1 MRKIALTIVLISLT
15 LTLFGD
21 NIYFKNGDEIHNC
34 EVLEQTQNQ
43 VRVRCYSAQGGNY
56 VQTFGMNSIENIKEK
71 EIKPAGQTKFLQA
84 MNNNRMSSRNNFSRN
99 SRNIEYR
106 FDWSRQPFTILSAFI
121 AWQNFHGLD
130 EWKATGGALKDF
142 KLSEDEWGDPDE
154 RKKIK
159 RNVVFSVSAG
169 LAVIN
174 FFSSFEAV
182 EVQSTGNGVQF
193 SYSF

>member
-1 MRKIALTIVLISLT
+1 MRKFTLILT
-15 LTLFGD
+15 LLTVTIFAD
-21 NIYFKNGDEIHNC
+21 NIYFNNGDEIHNC
-34 EVLEQTQNQ
+34 QVLEQNQ
-43 VRVRCYSAQGGNY
+43 SRIRVKCFRAQGGSY
-56 VQTFGMNSIENIKEK
+56 VQVFQMNSIQNIKE
-71 EIKPAGQTKFLQA
+71 EDVNSTAETKFLQRTNPNPPVS
-84 MNNNRMSSRNNFSRN
+84 NNAYTRSNRQH
-99 SRNIEYR
+99 IEYK
-106 FDWSRQPFTILSAFI
+106 FNWARQPFTILSAFI

-142 KLSEDEWGDPDE
+142 KLSEDEWGDPEE
-154 RKKIK
+154 RAKIK

-169 LAVIN
+169 LAIIN